1 MEEIVRKPKQPVQGF
16 VTVELFDK
24 YGYKIKTVKSKNM
37 ITQFAKDHMIWDMK
51 EDFFRGCPGT
61 LPSEPGYYF
70 THIILTSSTAT
81 PQDIPLQET
90 GSVIGWADKTAYSGS
105 DVYRGTINTEESY
118 ATNDKVHWVF
128 DFPTHAANGT
138 FQTIIWGNK
147 GFGDINQIDAS
158 YIKYPASYIDAYA
171 YDLTIINED
180 YWIIIDDYYGI
191 YDEIRRYDSN
201 FALLA
206 SYKSPASKPKGI
218 THGNNYLWVS
228 CSDNKIY
235 KMDIS
240 NMSVISSYSS
250 PATNPRGLTWYDN
263 KLYVVCGDNK
273 IYGLNPETGA
283 VVHSFTSPM
292 ENTTDIAFDNDG
304 NIWTANESDNIRR
317 YNLNNGNLLNFLHW
331 PNSWVQGVFL
341 TLNNKLIFL
350 YNRSGPIFY
359 LIEVK
364 NLHIGARTLLP
375 QPVTKTST
383 NTMKVQYDFI
393 FED

>member
-1 MEEIVRKPKQPVQGF
+1 MENMEEIVRKPKQPVQGF

-24 YGYKIKTVKSKNM
+24 YGDKIQTVKSHNM
-37 ITQFAKDHMIWDMK
+37 ITQAAKDHMIWDMK

-61 LPSEPGYYF
+61 LPGEPSYCLNN
-70 THIILTSSTAT
+70 IILTSSTAT

-90 GSVIGWADKTAYSGS
+90 GSVIGWADKSTYSGS
-105 DVYRGTINTEESY
+105 DIYRGTINTVESY

-128 DFPTHAANGT
+128 DWPTHAANGT
-138 FQTIIWGNK
+138 FQTIIWGNR
-147 GFGDINQIDAS
+147 GAHDINQIDAS
-158 YIKYPASYIDAYA
+158 YIQYPAFDFGAY
-171 YDLTIINED
+171 YLTIINKD
-180 YWIIIDDYYGI
+180 YWVTYFNEGK
-191 YDEIRRYDSN
+191 IRQYDSN

-206 SYKSPASKPKGI
+206 SYNSPASSPQGI

-228 CSDNKIY
+228 CGDNKIF

-250 PATNPRGLTWYDN
+250 PATVPRGLTWYNN

-292 ENTTDIAFDNDG
+292 ENTADIAFDNDG
-304 NIWTANESDNIRR
+304 NIWTANGSYNINR
-317 YNLNNGNLLNFLHW
+317 YNLNNGNLLNSLRGPYSYSLGLF
-331 PNSWVQGVFL
+331 SME
-341 TLNNKLIFL
+341 NNELIFL
-350 YNRSGPIFY
+350 YPMGSRSY
-359 LIEVK
+359 LIKVK
-364 NLHIGARTLLP
+364 YLNIGARTLLP

>member
-1 MEEIVRKPKQPVQGF
+1 MQEKVKTPKQPVKGF

-24 YGYKIKTVKSKNM
+24 YGDKIKTVKSKNM
-37 ITQFAKDHMIWDMK
+37 ITQFAKAHMIWDMK

-61 LPSEPGYYF
+61 LPSEPGYYLNN
-70 THIILTSSTAT
+70 IILTSSTAT

-105 DVYRGTINTEESY
+105 DVYRGTLNTAESY
-118 ATNDKVHWVF
+118 ATNDRVHWVF
-128 DFPTHAANGT
+128 DWPTHAANGT

-147 GFGDINQIDAS
+147 VGLNQIDAS
-158 YIKYPASYIDAYA
+158 YIRYTQFDYTAYA
-171 YDLTIINED
+171 LTIINED
-180 YWIIIDDYYGI
+180 YWITSSGR
-191 YDEIRRYDSN
+191 IRRYDSN

-206 SYKSPASKPKGI
+206 SYNSPASSPKGI

-228 CSDNKIY
+228 CGDNKIY

-250 PATNPRGLTWYDN
+250 PATDPRGLTWYDN

-273 IYGLNPETGA
+273 IYELNPVTGA

-292 ENTTDIAFDNDG
+292 ANTTDIAFDNDG
-304 NIWTANESDNIRR
+304 NIWTANGSYDINR
-317 YNLNNGNLLNFLHW
+317 YNLNNGNLLNSLRG
-331 PNSWVQGVFL
+331 PDSYLQGVFL
-341 TLNNKLIFL
+341 MENNKLIFM
-350 YNRSGPIFY
+350 YCRGGYWSY
-359 LIEVK
+359 LIKVD
-364 NLHIGARTLLP
+364 NLNIGARTLLP